1 VVDDRKNAADILA
14 KLLKKKG
21 HDVQTAYGGQEAL
34 LAAEKFRPELLLLD
48 IGMPN
53 MNGYEVC
60 RQIRKQP
67 LGRANVSHRSIRLGK
82 DRRRSSEA
90 GFSYHLV
97 KPVQSTMLLKLL
109 DSIGKSNPNTNEN
122 PILSD
127 NSDTI
132 IN

>member
-67 LGRANVSHRSIRLGK
+67 WASECI
-82 DRRRSSEA
+82 SSQ
-90 GFSYHLV
+90 Y
-97 KPVQSTMLLKLL
+97 PVGEGSASQFGSRF
-109 DSIGKSNPNTNEN
+109 
-122 PILSD
+122 
-127 NSDTI
+127 
-132 IN
+132 

>member
-67 LGRANVSHRSIRLGK
+67 WGERMYLIAVSGWGRIGVAVRK
-82 DRRRSSEA
+82 QV
-90 GFSYHLV
+90 LV
-97 KPVQSTMLLKLL
+97 
-109 DSIGKSNPNTNEN
+109 
-122 PILSD
+122 
-127 NSDTI
+127 TI
-132 IN
+132 